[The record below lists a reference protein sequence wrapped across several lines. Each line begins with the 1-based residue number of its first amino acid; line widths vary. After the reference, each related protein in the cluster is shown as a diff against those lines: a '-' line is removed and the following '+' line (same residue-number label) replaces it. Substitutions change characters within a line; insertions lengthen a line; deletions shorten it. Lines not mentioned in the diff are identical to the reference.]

1 MTIDKETRAEILRL
15 YHVEKWTV
23 GTITRQLGV
32 HRYTVEATPSS
43 ASSPRPASPGT
54 RGRPGRR

>member
-32 HRYTVEATPSS
+32 HRYTVERLLTA
-43 ASSPRPASPGT
+43 AGEPGT
-54 RGRPGRR
+54 RGRPGR